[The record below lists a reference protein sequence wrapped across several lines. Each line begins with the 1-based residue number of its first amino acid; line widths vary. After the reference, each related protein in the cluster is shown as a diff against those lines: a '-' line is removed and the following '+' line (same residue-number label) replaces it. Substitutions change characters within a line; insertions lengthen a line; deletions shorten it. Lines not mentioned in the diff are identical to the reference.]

1 MPSGLTPSFW
11 TDFATYEA
19 TWYTGTPTIHNL
31 ILQYFHSM
39 PQPPRL
45 RFIRS
50 GSAPLSSS
58 LHQRLERT
66 FGVPVLDNY
75 AMTEACGQITSN
87 LLPPALNKRGS
98 VGTATGVDIL
108 VLDPQGKSL
117 PADTEGE
124 ICICGPSVTNGYL
137 NNEIAN
143 AASFIPNHFFRT
155 GDYGRLDRDGYLF
168 LTGRIKE
175 SINKGGEK
183 VSPAELDDVIAE
195 HPAVMEAATFAV
207 EDEIYGQDVG
217 VAVRVVEG
225 AKVDAVGLKRW
236 TRGRV
241 ASFKVPKK
249 VRNFFTVSRI
259 YSGGE

>member
-1 MPSGLTPSFW
+1 
-11 TDFATYEA
+11 
-19 TWYTGTPTIHNL
+19 
-31 ILQYFHSM
+31 M

-87 LLPPALNKRGS
+87 FLPPALNKPGS
-98 VGTATGVDIL
+98 VGTDTGVEIL

-124 ICICGPSVTNGYL
+124 ICIRGPSVTNGYL

-143 AASFIPNHFFRT
+143 AASFTPNHFFRT

-168 LTGRIKE
+168 LTARIKE
-175 SINKGGEK
+175 FINKGGEK
-183 VSPAELDDVIAE
+183 VSPTELDDMITG

-207 EDEIYGQDVG
+207 EDEIYGQDIG
-217 VAVRVVEG
+217 VAVRIVEG
-225 AKVDAVGLKRW
+225 GKVDAVGLRRW
-236 TRGRV
+236 IRGKV
-241 ASFKVPKK
+241 AAFKVPTK
-249 VRNFFTVSRI
+249 VRDSFTISRI
-259 YSGGE
+259 YSGGERC